1 MKALF
6 DLHTHTLASGH
17 AFSTLKE
24 NIEEAG
30 RKGLWAIGTSD
41 HAEKMPGANPNVFI
55 NYKVV
60 QKSVE
65 GVRVFCGI
73 EANICDFDGTIDVE
87 ESLLQKMDYV
97 MASLHTPCI
106 QSGTVEQ
113 NTAALI
119 GAMKNPYVKIIAHP
133 DDSRYPLDYEA
144 LVQAAKE
151 LGAALELNNSSLIP
165 DSTRL
170 NGREN
175 AKVLLNTCK
184 RFGAPV
190 ILGSDAHIWYDV
202 GRFEEAYAL
211 LEEVNFPQE
220 LVLNLSP
227 DGIRAVLNESCTRI

>member
-106 QSGTVEQ
+106 QSGTAEQ

-133 DDSRYPLDYEA
+133 DDSRYPLDYET

-211 LEEVNFPQE
+211 LEEVGFPQE
-220 LVLNLSP
+220 LILNLSP

>member
-1 MKALF
+1 LKALF

-87 ESLLQKMDYV
+87 EPLLQKMDYV

-106 QSGTVEQ
+106 QSGTAEQ

-144 LVQAAKE
+144 LVQATKE

-202 GRFEEAYAL
+202 GRFDEVYAL
-211 LEEVNFPQE
+211 LEEVDFPQE
-220 LVLNLSP
+220 LILNLSP

>member
-106 QSGTVEQ
+106 QSGTAEQ

-133 DDSRYPLDYEA
+133 DDSRYPLDYET

-190 ILGSDAHIWYDV
+190 ILGSDSHIWYDV

-211 LEEVNFPQE
+211 LEEVGFPQE
-220 LVLNLSP
+220 LILNLSP
-227 DGIRAVLNESCTRI
+227 DGIRTVLNESCTRI

>member
-24 NIEEAG
+24 NIEEAK
-30 RKGLWAIGTSD
+30 RKELWAIGTSD
-41 HAEKMPGANPNVFI
+41 HAERMPGANPYVFI

-60 QKSVE
+60 RKSVE
-65 GVRVFCGI
+65 GVRVFCGM
-73 EANICDFDGTIDVE
+73 EANICDFEGTIDVE

-106 QSGTVEQ
+106 ISGTAEQ
-113 NTAALI
+113 NTAAVI

-133 DDSRYPLDYEA
+133 DDSRYPLDYDT
-144 LVQAAKE
+144 LVPAAKK
-151 LGAALELNNSSLIP
+151 LGVALELNNSSLIP
-165 DSTRL
+165 DSTRI

-175 AKVLLNTCK
+175 AKELLKTCK
-184 RFGAPV
+184 KFGTAI

-211 LEEVNFPQE
+211 IEEVGFPEE

-227 DGIRAVLNESCTRI
+227 EGIKAVLNDSNTEI

>member
-17 AFSTLKE
+17 AYSTLKE

-30 RKGLWAIGTSD
+30 QKGLWAIGTSD
-41 HAEKMPGANPNVFI
+41 HTEKMPGANPNVFI
-55 NYKVV
+55 NYKVI
-60 QKSVE
+60 QKSLQ
-65 GVRVFCGI
+65 GVRVFCGM
-73 EANICDFDGTIDVE
+73 EANICDFDGTIDAPE
-87 ESLLQKMDYV
+87 ALLQRLDYV

-106 QSGTVEQ
+106 PSGTAEQ

-119 GAMKNPYVKIIAHP
+119 GAMRNPYVKIIAHP

-151 LGAALELNNSSLIP
+151 LGVALELNNYSLIP

-184 RFGAPV
+184 RVGAPV

-202 GRFEEAYAL
+202 GRFDEAYAL
-211 LEEVNFPQE
+211 LEEVGFPQE